1 VLRGGRTLPADLVVA
16 CTGYTNMSKWVERL
30 CGAEVAAKVGRVYGY
45 GSGTRDDPGP
55 YVGELR
61 NLWTQ
66 TAVPGLWLFAGNFT
80 QARFY
85 SGLTSLLIQIEEARR
100 AAAG

>member
-1 VLRGGRTLPADLVVA
+1 
-16 CTGYTNMSKWVERL
+16 MSKWVERL